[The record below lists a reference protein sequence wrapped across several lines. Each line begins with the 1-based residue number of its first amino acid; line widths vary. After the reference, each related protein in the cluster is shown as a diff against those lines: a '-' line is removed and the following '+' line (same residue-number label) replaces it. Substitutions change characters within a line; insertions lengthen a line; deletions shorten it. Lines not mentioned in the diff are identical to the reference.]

1 MTPCN
6 IMQTKHEI
14 LQEHLFKYFQD
25 DQAMATLSSVLLD
38 NKLSLR
44 LIDYFVC
51 TYSKIFNV
59 SYKVNDA
66 VFNVFIAYKS
76 ILKGYN
82 KKFFDCFCRRD
93 RIQIF
98 SQTHNKIITTTV
110 GQLHFFA
117 WAIKNRIIDYVEE
130 HAEEIEQHMIDSFQM
145 KKKTQGPT
153 TTRKKYTVQASNQ
166 KGITATRVQLLLNF
180 E

>member
-1 MTPCN
+1 
-6 IMQTKHEI
+6 MQTKQEI
-14 LQEHLFKYFQD
+14 LRDHLIKYFED
-25 DQAMATLSSVLLD
+25 DGAMRTLSNVLLD
-38 NKLSLR
+38 GHLSLR

-59 SYKVNDA
+59 SYKVDTS

-82 KKFFDCFCRRD
+82 KKYFDCFCRGKD
-93 RIQIF
+93 RMEIT
-98 SQTHNKIITTTV
+98 SHTHGKTIVTTV

-117 WAIKNRIIDYVEE
+117 WASKHKVIDYVKE
-130 HAEEIEQHMIDSFQM
+130 HMHEIEQHMVDSFQR
-145 KKKTQGPT
+145 KKVHTKTS
-153 TTRKKYTVQASNQ
+153 TRKKYTVQASNQ